1 MPWRSMRRLGL
12 TSRHRLTVLLTLGLA
27 IAAAALRSA
36 SYATADT
43 ASPTPASVEANALG
57 FLNSELQAY
66 ATTLGPFQNGVWTD
80 SSDTTCWACSNGGPA
95 TAAATAYVLD
105 GGDQPQLLSEAEQTI
120 NTAIATQQ
128 KADGSFSGP
137 PGDTQSA
144 NVSTMFFGLEFGTTY
159 HLLASDL
166 DPATRTSWQASLTAA
181 ANYLINSGNTTWYA
195 NGNINLGYTEFLYLV
210 WQATGNTTYEQA
222 YNASWNFTMDP
233 PQTRFPGSGL
243 VITQQP
249 TQADGSDGMAYLTE
263 AGVGGNGFD
272 PDYTQ
277 TQLDTAC
284 RLYLLSGDPR
294 ALRLANM
301 LLNTLMPL
309 VATSTWLLNTS
320 GGTRH
325 PQQGREDGF
334 MTSAF
339 AVLGL
344 DGGRSSLV
352 ADILPELEQEEAWY
366 PQPGEA
372 DSAMFRR
379 AFGDSIALVALAA
392 AGQAPDQGPVPQ
404 TTNSSVSSSSSAA
417 LSSSATTTSAQ
428 APAPSPDPSTNSY
441 KPTTTAKKANKAK
454 KSEPRR
460 PRQIAK
466 RRRARRRSP
475 PRAHR

>member
-1 MPWRSMRRLGL
+1 MPRDRL
-12 TSRHRLTVLLTLGLA
+12 TAPHRLTVLLTLVLA
-27 IAAAALRSA
+27 IAAALPSA
-36 SYATADT
+36 SSAAVNTDSPAPAT
-43 ASPTPASVEANALG
+43 VEANALG

-66 ATTLGPFQNGVWTD
+66 AMTLGSFQNGVWTSPD
-80 SSDTTCWACSNGGPA
+80 NTCWACNNGGPA
-95 TAAATAYVLD
+95 TAAATAYVL
-105 GGDQPQLLSEAEQTI
+105 GGRDEPQLLWEAEQTI
-120 NTAIATQQ
+120 DTAIATRQNE
-128 KADGSFSGP
+128 DGSFSGP

-144 NVSTMFFGLEFGTTY
+144 GVSTMFFGLEFGATY

-166 DPATRTSWQASLTAA
+166 GPATRASWQASLTSA
-181 ANYLINSGNTTWYA
+181 ANYLINSGDTTWYA

-222 YNASWNFTMDP
+222 YNASWNFTMNP
-233 PQTRFPGSGL
+233 PQNRFPGSGL

-301 LLNTLMPL
+301 LLNTVMPR
-309 VATSTWLLNTS
+309 VNTSTWMLDTS

-325 PQQGREDGF
+325 PQQGRQDGF

-344 DGGRSSLV
+344 AGGRSSLD

-366 PQPGEA
+366 PQPGQA
-372 DSAMFRR
+372 DSAVFRR
-379 AFGDSIALVALAA
+379 ALGNSIALVALAA
-392 AGQAPDQGPVPQ
+392 AGQIPGQG
-404 TTNSSVSSSSSAA
+404 A
-417 LSSSATTTSAQ
+417 LPPSTTTSG
-428 APAPSPDPSTNSY
+428 APTSSS
-441 KPTTTAKKANKAK
+441 TTTASAQGHTTAQKRTRDSRKRTTKPKKAKKAK
-454 KSEPRR
+454 KSKPRR
-460 PRQIAK
+460 PRHIAK
-466 RRRARRRSP
+466 RRRVASRPRRRAN
-475 PRAHR
+475 R

>member
-1 MPWRSMRRLGL
+1 MPWGSMRRLGL
-12 TSRHRLTVLLTLGLA
+12 TSRHRLTVLLMLVLA
-27 IAAAALRSA
+27 IGTAALRSA
-36 SYATADT
+36 SYATADPT
-43 ASPTPASVEANALG
+43 PPTPASVEASAFG

-80 SSDTTCWACSNGGPA
+80 SSDNTCWACNNGGPA
-95 TAAATAYVLD
+95 TAAATAYMLS

-120 NTAIATQQ
+120 NTAIATRQN
-128 KADGSFSGP
+128 ADGSFSGP

-166 DPATRTSWQASLTAA
+166 DLATRTNWQASLAAA
-181 ANYLINSGNTTWYA
+181 ANYLIDSGDTTWYA

-233 PQTRFPGSGL
+233 PQDRFPGSGL

-249 TQADGSDGMAYLTE
+249 TQADGADGMAYLTE

-309 VATSTWLLNTS
+309 VSTSTWLLNTS

-372 DSAMFRR
+372 DSAVFRR

-392 AGQAPDQGPVPQ
+392 AGQAPDQGTVPQ
-404 TTNSSVSSSSSAA
+404 TTNSSASSSSSAA
-417 LSSSATTTSAQ
+417 TTTVAH
-428 APAPSPDPSTNSY
+428 APATSPDPSTNSY
-441 KPTTTAKKANKAK
+441 KPMTTAKKANKAK
-454 KSEPRR
+454 HSKPRR
-460 PRQIAK
+460 PGHIAK
-466 RRRARRRSP
+466 RRRARRRS
-475 PRAHR
+475 RLRSHR